1 MLRRLIL
8 VTFLSLVL
16 LPGVALAAAVSQDS
30 TPFDWA
36 TWLVGVGGIGLAVV
50 TGTGI
55 VPSGAQ
61 GTELSAITRRSF
73 IPKLTVQFGAA
84 TPTTSAFLA
93 NAQSASG
100 GISSITVPIQMSAMT
115 TAQAT
120 GFDGSFSQPSNQSG
134 IQNAEFNLCCVLV
147 PIGYLGMEGILQT
160 NAAVIPRI
168 EATMNDA
175 GNQLATYIAT
185 QLFGNGT
192 YGTINP
198 DGFPLMTS
206 VSATYGG
213 IDRSTAAN
221 ANWRPLVITSPA
233 AISGS
238 TNNNRAGVASYL
250 VRAARNNGGE
260 MPNMGIMGYSTW
272 MKLQLDYIGLDQL
285 HRSVH
290 GDGMFTSPD
299 AAYVALDVLGV
310 RIFLDPGM
318 TEGQLILLNTRYLAA
333 YLHEAA
339 AFAFTGF
346 ASTLPNMQLGYI
358 GATVVVLQFVCTKSA
373 SLTLVTGLDQSF

>member
-1 MLRRLIL
+1 MLRRLTLAVI
-8 VTFLSLVL
+8 LSLLL
-16 LPGVALAAAVSQDS
+16 LPGLALAASETPGADS
-30 TPFDWA
+30 SL
-36 TWLVGVGGIGLAVV
+36 WLWVVGGGITFAVV
-50 TGTGI
+50 AGGIAPTGG
-55 VPSGAQ
+55 Q
-61 GTELSAITRRSF
+61 LTELSAITRRAF
-73 IPKLTVQFGAA
+73 IPKLTVQFGNA
-84 TPTTSAFLA
+84 TPVTSGFLA

-100 GISSITVPIQMSAMT
+100 GLSSITVPIQMSSMT

-147 PIGYLGMEGILQT
+147 PIGYLGFEGILQM

-185 QLFGNGT
+185 QLFGNATAGT
-192 YGTINP
+192 LNP

-206 VSATYGG
+206 TTATYGG
-213 IDRSTAAN
+213 IDRSLAAN
-221 ANWRPLVITSPA
+221 ANWRPLVIATPG

-238 TNNNRAGVASYL
+238 TNNNRAGIASYI

-272 MKLQLDYIGLDQL
+272 MKLQLDFIGLEQIQ
-285 HRSVH
+285 RGKV
-290 GDGMFTSPD
+290 GDFNYVGPD
-299 AAYVALDVLGV
+299 AAFTALNVLGV
-310 RIFLDPGM
+310 PIYLDPGM
-318 TEGQLILLNTRYLAA
+318 TEGQLVLLNTRYLAC
-333 YLHEAA
+333 YIHEAA

-358 GATVVVLQFVCTKSA
+358 GAALVVLQFVCTKSA